1 MKILLY
7 ISTLGLVILTV
18 LIVQSTKE
26 DIFLIIRSIYTY
38 YQVSDG
44 DHVNVQL
51 YASQKS
57 EQLLETSIDRLQM
70 TNDIILMDVSYVD
83 MTQEKQETY
92 LNHTYYVYSLTF
104 KLPKLFQT
112 QTLEHVSL
120 KMTLDQNL
128 IHDIVLGHFF
138 ITPFESN
145 FSHDWS
151 SIYGTR
157 HQTFMTLTSIII
169 ETSDIIEVSLLGNIN
184 ATMSYEHTYI
194 EITIHKHDAIILS
207 PILLIRSIN
216 GEEMIS
222 GMTFI
227 QSNRMLNQTEGYHY
241 VYTLY

>member
-7 ISTLGLVILTV
+7 VSTLGLVILTV
-18 LIVQSTKE
+18 LIVHSTKE
-26 DIFLIIRSIYTY
+26 DTFLIIRSIYTY

-57 EQLLETSIDRLQM
+57 EQLLETSIDRLQL
-70 TNDIILMDVSYVD
+70 TNDIIRIDVSYVD

-92 LNHTYYVYSLTF
+92 LKHTYYVYSLIF

-120 KMTLDQNL
+120 KMTLDQDM

-145 FSHDWS
+145 FSHDWT

-157 HQTFMTLTSIII
+157 HDTFMTLTSIII

-184 ATMSYEHTYI
+184 ATTTYEDAYI
-194 EITIHKHDAIILS
+194 EIIIHKNDAIILS
-207 PILLIRSIN
+207 PILLIRSVE

-241 VYTLY
+241 VYALY